1 MPEKRNPNLFTGAAP
16 FYVIGRVAYLPELA
30 DRIAAELNLDG
41 SGRLLDVGCGPGSL
55 TLPLADRFAAAVG
68 IDADSGMLQEA
79 DRLARA
85 AGVANVEWRQ
95 LYAEA
100 LPADL
105 GTFRLVTF
113 AQSFHWMDQ
122 HRVARA
128 VHGMLTPDG
137 ASVHVHA
144 TTHRGIKTDDQL
156 PLPSPP
162 YPALDELSRRY
173 LGPPP
178 PRFGGPGRS
187 GESEVYRAAGF
198 RGPTSITVSRP
209 AAVMRSIEEV
219 IAAHLS
225 LSSSTPH
232 LFGDRLAEVPRRGS
246 RPAARSEPTGKFSEQ
261 LREVAADIWWRAGWD
276 HSQARDRP
284 RPRPTCN
291 AWPVGRAPPARRWSS
306 AHR

>member
-1 MPEKRNPNLFTGAAP
+1 
-16 FYVIGRVAYLPELA
+16 
-30 DRIAAELNLDG
+30 
-41 SGRLLDVGCGPGSL
+41 
-55 TLPLADRFAAAVG
+55 
-68 IDADSGMLQEA
+68 
-79 DRLARA
+79 
-85 AGVANVEWRQ
+85 
-95 LYAEA
+95 
-100 LPADL
+100 
-105 GTFRLVTF
+105 
-113 AQSFHWMDQ
+113 MDQ

-144 TTHRGIKTDDQL
+144 TTHRGIETEAEL

-209 AAVMRSIEEV
+209 VVTRSIEEV

-232 LFGDRLAEVPRRGS
+232 LFGDRLAGFLDEARALLH
-246 RPAARSEPTGKFSEQ
+246 AASPTGKFSEQ
-261 LREVAADIWWRAGWD
+261 LREVAADIWWSVRTGD
-276 HSQARDRP
+276 YSEARDRAP
-284 RPRPTCN
+284 SDLQRLAGLLSATGPAMELRSPLTGTRSRRAAHLDRGRRTGRRRAGPGRPGR
-291 AWPVGRAPPARRWSS
+291 VGRAAGRGAGRRCCSASTTRCWTAGTTSSTWSS
-306 AHR
+306 PAAARPG